1 MIELISASGVLLLS
15 IVILLA
21 MAMLSIEEFNL

>member
-1 MIELISASGVLLLS
+1 MAYFGYIVLS

-21 MAMLSIEEFNL
+21 MVLIHELGHYVAAKL